1 MKSKGTN
8 LPAETQSPVPAE
20 MSASMLKFLGIAV
33 LLGLIIWQWTA
44 FITIFV
50 NVLIWIYDVVGN
62 NFGLA
67 IILFTILIRIVTWPL
82 NAQQMKGAA
91 AMQALQS
98 DKEWQAV
105 QKKYAKDK
113 EKLAQEQMRF
123 YREKGINPFGSC
135 LPTLIQFPIIIA
147 LYQSITRA
155 LGSTPLDLLKLSR
168 SLYSFLD
175 ASNLIPL
182 NSKFL
187 WMNLGQPEGIPM
199 PFDISFLPYGF
210 PLLALI
216 VALTT
221 YIQAKLTMPASPNPG
236 DQTAAMSNMM
246 SVYMPLMLGYFALT
260 FPSGLSVYFITS
272 NVLGIVQY
280 AMQGKAN
287 WRNLIPGAARNK

>member
-1 MKSKGTN
+1 MWD
-8 LPAETQSPVPAE
+8 L
-20 MSASMLKFLGIAV
+20 
-33 LLGLIIWQWTA
+33 
-44 FITIFV
+44 FISVFV

-98 DKEWQAV
+98 DKDWQAI

-113 EKLAQEQMRF
+113 EKLAQEQMRV
-123 YREKGINPFGSC
+123 YKEKGINPFGSC

-147 LYQSITRA
+147 LYQSIIRA
-155 LGSTPLDLLKLSR
+155 LASTPLDLLKLSR
-168 SLYSFLD
+168 SISLPNVSD
-175 ASNLIPL
+175 LIPL

-187 WMNLGQPEGIPM
+187 WMDLGHPESVAIFGLAIPT
-199 PFDISFLPYGF
+199 
-210 PLLALI
+210 LAVI
-216 VALTT
+216 VAITT
-221 YIQAKLTMPASPNPG
+221 YIQAKLTMPASANPG
-236 DQTAAMSNMM
+236 DQSAAMSGMM
-246 SVYMPLMLGYFALT
+246 SIYMPLLLGYFALT
-260 FPSGLSVYFITS
+260 FASGLSVYFITS

-287 WRNLIPGAARNK
+287 WHNLIPGFLKKN